1 MDLATF
7 RAETRAWIEANCP
20 EGAKGTG
27 PVPLGSTK
35 VELPADTRLWLER
48 MADKGWTV
56 PTWPMEYGGAE
67 LDRPQYEVLVDEL
80 KRAGARTPL
89 TGRGVNYIGPTIL
102 EFGTDEQKAKWLPIC
117 ARGEGAWAMGYSEPG
132 AGSDL
137 ANLSLRAELDGDHY
151 VINGSKIWTSDAT
164 ICDYI
169 FVLVRTSPEKPKH
182 EGISLILVDM
192 NQPA

>member
-20 EGAKGTG
+20 EGAKGPG

-102 EFGTDEQKAKWLPIC
+102 EFGKDE
-117 ARGEGAWAMGYSEPG
+117 
-132 AGSDL
+132 
-137 ANLSLRAELDGDHY
+137 
-151 VINGSKIWTSDAT
+151 
-164 ICDYI
+164 
-169 FVLVRTSPEKPKH
+169 
-182 EGISLILVDM
+182 
-192 NQPA
+192 